1 MSQRAGKTDSQIVQ
15 ELCAQLRAAIPCDE
29 RERASIAQFLE
40 IAPTLAHP
48 FDEHADP
55 IHVTGSA
62 LVVGERGVVLH
73 LHKRLNLWLQPGG
86 HIESGETPADGALR
100 EAREETGLVV
110 AHPSS
115 GPWLMHVDVHPGP
128 RGHTHLDV
136 RYLVQAEDAEPNPGA
151 EESQQVRW
159 FEWDEALSIADA
171 GLAGALRVART
182 LTR

>member
-40 IAPTLAHP
+40 IAPTLAKP

-62 LVVGERGVVLH
+62 IVVGERGVVLH

-100 EAREETGLVV
+100 GRLRRVVRVRLHGDDEEVEAEAGTGGQRASMRDHAGGGRGGECSGWRRLPR
-110 AHPSS
+110 AAPQWWSS
-115 GPWLMHVDVHPGP
+115 RLG
-128 RGHTHLDV
+128 
-136 RYLVQAEDAEPNPGA
+136 NP
-151 EESQQVRW
+151 
-159 FEWDEALSIADA
+159 
-171 GLAGALRVART
+171 
-182 LTR
+182 